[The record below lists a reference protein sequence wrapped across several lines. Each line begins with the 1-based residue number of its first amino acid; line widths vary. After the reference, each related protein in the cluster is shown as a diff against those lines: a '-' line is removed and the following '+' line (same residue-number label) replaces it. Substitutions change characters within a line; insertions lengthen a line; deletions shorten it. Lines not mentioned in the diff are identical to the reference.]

1 MQNII
6 FIIKE
11 ISELFDIFPKLQQ
24 VTGSSL
30 TETSKKKC
38 SAAGK
43 RYKYLTENDL
53 IYFTKQKAGSIYLY
67 ARKKM

>member
-11 ISELFDIFPKLQQ
+11 ISELFDIFPKLHQ

-30 TETSKKKC
+30 TETSKNTVKC
-38 SAAGK
+38 SATGK

-53 IYFTKQKAGSIYLY
+53 LY
-67 ARKKM
+67 TQL